1 VTQAHANGIDLH
13 YEITGSGPVVVF
25 AHSLATDLSMWDAQA
40 AALADRYTVLRFD
53 SRGHGGSSAPA
64 GDYSWELLCA
74 DVLGLLDSLGTARIH
89 FVGLSMGGMLGQHL
103 TLRAPER
110 IASLTLACTTSRF
123 PPGAGAVW
131 PERIAAVR
139 ALGMQSQVEPTLAR
153 WFTGDYR
160 DTHPDVIARIGAM
173 IAATP
178 PAGFIGSARAI
189 ATIDVTDRLG
199 EISCPTLVIGGAEDP
214 STPPALQ
221 QIIAASIRG
230 AQLEI
235 IARAAHLANI
245 EQADS
250 FNRLLGEFLD
260 GVTAKQITSD
270 SKRIRVGG

>member
-1 VTQAHANGIDLH
+1 MKALANGIDIH
-13 YEITGSGPVVVF
+13 YAITGTGPVVVF
-25 AHSLATDLSMWDAQA
+25 AHSLATDLSMWDSNA

-64 GDYSWELLCA
+64 GDYTWELLCA
-74 DVLGLLDSLGTARIH
+74 DVLGLLDALGIRRIH
-89 FVGLSMGGMLGQHL
+89 YVGLSMGGMLGQHL
-103 TLRAPER
+103 ALRAPDR

-153 WFTGDYR
+153 WFTGDYL
-160 DTHPDVIARIGAM
+160 DTHHDVIARIGAM

-178 PAGFIGSARAI
+178 PAGFIGWAHAI

-214 STPPALQ
+214 STPTALQ
-221 QIIAASIRG
+221 QIIAANIPG

-235 IARAAHLANI
+235 IARAAHLANV

-250 FNRLLGEFLD
+250 FNRLLREFLN
-260 GVTAKQITSD
+260 GVAPNK
-270 SKRIRVGG
+270 